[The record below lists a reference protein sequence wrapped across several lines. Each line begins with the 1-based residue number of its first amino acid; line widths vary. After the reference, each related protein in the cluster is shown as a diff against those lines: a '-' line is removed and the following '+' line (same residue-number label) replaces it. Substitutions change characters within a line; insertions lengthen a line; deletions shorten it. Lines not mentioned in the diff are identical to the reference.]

1 MIAKA
6 PSGILDFVLNQ
17 GSQKGGTPDMSQS
30 AEILIVDDDA
40 HDLELTLCAWLGAY
54 WLVLNQTPS
63 S

>member
-1 MIAKA
+1 
-6 PSGILDFVLNQ
+6 
-17 GSQKGGTPDMSQS
+17 MSQS